1 MWAPSRSN
9 SSAVYIQ
16 AKSFTV
22 TENALRGKTHHHQF
36 YISDFCFYLF
46 KYFNKTYI
54 NNLSMIDD
62 DEDMPPLLSDMHFDD
77 ES

>member
-9 SSAVYIQ
+9 SSAFYIQ
-16 AKSFTV
+16 A
-22 TENALRGKTHHHQF
+22 
-36 YISDFCFYLF
+36 YLF
-46 KYFNKTYI
+46 KYFSKAYM

>member
-1 MWAPSRSN
+1 M
-9 SSAVYIQ
+9 
-16 AKSFTV
+16 
-22 TENALRGKTHHHQF
+22 
-36 YISDFCFYLF
+36 
-46 KYFNKTYI
+46 